1 MSLHNK
7 HYNTTNM
14 RILYLLSLM
23 ILGTVCSYA
32 QHTVIGNIV
41 DKTTN
46 EPIIGGAVMIK
57 GTTTGTVTD
66 IDGNFTIRMSDEQ
79 TELQISYLG
88 YVSKNVSVTFT
99 NERTN
104 IGTIELE
111 PDVKALDDVTI
122 TSSMAVSRK
131 TPVAMSSL
139 TGAFIEEKLGT
150 QEFPE
155 VLKSTPGVYA
165 DKQGG
170 SYGDSEI
177 YMRGFDNTNIATV
190 INGVPMNDME
200 NGSVYWSNWA
210 GLSDV
215 TRSMQTQRGLG
226 ASKVSAPS
234 VGGTINIIT
243 NGIEAERGGFVSYA
257 MGNDRMNKV
266 MMKVSTGMSEKGWA
280 LTLLGSHHWG
290 DGYVQGTDF
299 DAYNWFVNLSK
310 RINDHHQ
317 LSLTAF
323 GAPQKHYQ
331 RSNSYGALTIA
342 GWQKVEKVYGIK
354 NYKYNASYGHDKYGN
369 RKTGDYNFYH
379 KPQISLN
386 HQWQID
392 NKSSL
397 STSVYV
403 SIGRGGGYSGQ
414 ASQYGGYSFSDWR
427 GAQYG
432 ELNTKFRKA
441 DGTFDYGAIQDLNET
456 SETGSVLVMTES
468 KNYHNWVGLLSTY
481 TTQLLDCIDMYG
493 GVDFRY
499 YKGVHTNEIN
509 DLFNG
514 KYFIDS
520 SRFDVS
526 QSNNS
531 NADTEWKN
539 KKLGVGD
546 VVYRDYDG
554 HVLQEGLFGQAEYNK
569 NKLSA
574 FVSASVSNTAYWRY
588 DRFYYDET
596 HAKSE
601 TVNFWGFTVKGGAN
615 YNITDQQNIFVNVG
629 TISRAPKFSNGAFM
643 QSTSSNVINTDAK
656 NEKIFSVEA
665 GYGFKANWMN
675 ANFNAYY
682 TRWTDKTMTKYGT
695 LNNQTEFFMN
705 MTGVNAIHKGL
716 EIEATAKPFSWLDVN
731 GMLSLGDWCWDSNAK
746 GYIYSETGVAL
757 TIDGKHTEIKA
768 DDHAWASINLKDIK
782 VGGSAQTTAMLGAS
796 IKPMKGLKIS
806 GECTYFG
813 NKYAYYQFNGNNLS
827 IGKEVNLLA
836 PWKIPHACQV
846 DINASYRFE
855 IGNLKA
861 TLFGNINNLFD
872 YQYISKAYNPS
883 SIESAKY
890 TKADESNI
898 SCFYALGRTYSV
910 RLKVN
915 F

>member
-1 MSLHNK
+1 MLTMS
-7 HYNTTNM
+7 
-14 RILYLLSLM
+14 
-23 ILGTVCSYA
+23 VFCYA
-32 QHTVIGNIV
+32 QHTVTGTIV
-41 DKTTN
+41 DQTTS
-46 EPIIGGAVMIK
+46 EPVIGGAVMVK
-57 GTTTGTVTD
+57 GTNTGTVTD
-66 IDGNFTIRMSDEQ
+66 IDGNFSIKMSDGQ
-79 TELQISYLG
+79 TLLQISYLG
-88 YVSKNVSVTFT
+88 YVSKEISVTL
-99 NERTN
+99 NGNKTN
-104 IGTIELE
+104 IGTITLE
-111 PDVKALDDVTI
+111 PDVKALEDVTI
-122 TSSMAVSRK
+122 TSSVAVSRK
-131 TPVAMSSL
+131 TPVAMTSVTS
-139 TGAFIEEKLGT
+139 AFIAEKLGT

-155 VLKSTPGVYA
+155 VLKTTPGVYA

-170 SYGDSEI
+170 AYGDSEI

-215 TRSMQTQRGLG
+215 TRTMQTQRGLG

-243 NGIEAERGGFVSYA
+243 NGIEAEKGGFISYG
-257 MGNDRMNKV
+257 MGNDNMNKIIL
-266 MMKVSTGMSEKGWA
+266 KVSTGMTEKGWA
-280 LTLLGSHHWG
+280 LTMLGSHHWG

-299 DAYNWFVNLSK
+299 DAYNWFINLSK

-317 LSLTAF
+317 LSITAF

-331 RSNSYGALTIA
+331 RNHSYGALTIE
-342 GWQKVEKVYGIK
+342 GWQMVEKLYGVK
-354 NYKYNASYGHDKYGN
+354 NYKYNASYGFDRNGK
-369 RKTGDYNFYH
+369 RKTADYNFYH

-414 ASQYGGYSFSDWR
+414 ASQYGGYTFSDWR
-427 GAQYG
+427 GASYG
-432 ELNTKFRKA
+432 ELNTRFRKS
-441 DGTFDYGAIQDLNET
+441 DGTFDYGAIQELNEQ

-468 KNYHNWVGLLSTY
+468 KNYHNWIGLLSTY
-481 TTQLLDCIDMYG
+481 TTQFMDCIDVYG

-509 DLFNG
+509 DMFGG

-520 SRFDVS
+520 SRFNVS
-526 QSNNS
+526 QSNNV

-539 KKLGVGD
+539 EKLGIGD

-554 HVLQEGLFGQAEYNK
+554 YVIQEGLFGQAEYNK
-569 NKLSA
+569 GSLSA
-574 FVSASVSNTAYWRY
+574 FISASVSNTAYWRY

-601 TVNFWGFTVKGGAN
+601 TVDFWGYTLKGGAN
-615 YNITDQQNIFVNVG
+615 YNLNDNHNVFVNIG

-656 NEKIFSVEA
+656 NEKIFSIEA
-665 GYGFKANWMN
+665 GYGFKAKWMN
-675 ANFNAYY
+675 ANVNAYY
-682 TRWTDKTMTKYGT
+682 TRWIDKTMTKWGT
-695 LNNQTEFFMN
+695 FDNQVEFFMN
-705 MTGVNAIHKGL
+705 MTGVNAIHKGVEIETTAHPLSWL
-716 EIEATAKPFSWLDVN
+716 EIN
-731 GMLSLGDWCWDSNAK
+731 GMLSLGDWCWADNAT
-746 GYIYSETGVAL
+746 GYIYNENGVAL
-757 TIDGKHTEIKA
+757 TSNGEKTELKA

-796 IKPMKGLKIS
+796 LKPMKGLKIS

-813 NKYAYYQFNGNNLS
+813 NKYAYYAFNGANLS
-827 IGKEVNLLA
+827 IGNTVNLLA

-846 DINASYRFE
+846 DLNASYRFE
-855 IGNLKA
+855 IGKLKA
-861 TLFGNINNLFD
+861 TLYGNINNLFD
-872 YQYISKAYNPS
+872 YQYISKAYNPT

-890 TKADESNI
+890 KEANESNI
-898 SCFYALGRTYSV
+898 YCFYALGRTYSV
-910 RLKVN
+910 RLKVS

>member
-1 MSLHNK
+1 
-7 HYNTTNM
+7 M
-14 RILYLLSLM
+14 RILHLISLM
-23 ILGTVCSYA
+23 LTMSVFCYA
-32 QHTVIGNIV
+32 QHTVTGTIV
-41 DKTTN
+41 DQTTS
-46 EPIIGGAVMIK
+46 EPIIGGAVMVK

-66 IDGNFTIRMSDEQ
+66 IDGNFSIKMSDEQ
-79 TELQISYLG
+79 TLLQISYLG
-88 YVSKNVSVTFT
+88 YISKEINVTLSG
-99 NERTN
+99 NKTN
-104 IGTIELE
+104 IGTITLE
-111 PDVKALDDVTI
+111 PDVKALEDVTI

-131 TPVAMSSL
+131 TPVAMTSVTS
-139 TGAFIEEKLGT
+139 AFIEEKLGT

-155 VLKSTPGVYA
+155 VLKTTPGVYA

-170 SYGDSEI
+170 AYGDSEI

-215 TRSMQTQRGLG
+215 TRTMQTQRGLG

-243 NGIEAERGGFVSYA
+243 NGIEAEKGGFISYG
-257 MGNDRMNKV
+257 MGNDNMNKIIL
-266 MMKVSTGMSEKGWA
+266 KVSTGMSEKGWA
-280 LTLLGSHHWG
+280 LTMLGSHHWG

-299 DAYNWFVNLSK
+299 NAYNWFVNLSK

-317 LSLTAF
+317 LSITAF

-331 RSNSYGALTIA
+331 RNHSYGALTIE
-342 GWQKVEKVYGIK
+342 GWQKVEKLYGVK
-354 NYKYNASYGHDKYGN
+354 NYKYNASYGFDRNGK
-369 RKTGDYNFYH
+369 RKTADYNFYH

-414 ASQYGGYSFSDWR
+414 ASQYGGYTFSDWR
-427 GAQYG
+427 GASYG
-432 ELNTKFRKA
+432 ELNTRFRKS
-441 DGTFDYGAIQDLNET
+441 DGTFDYGAIQELNEQ

-468 KNYHNWVGLLSTY
+468 KNYHNWIGLLSTY
-481 TTQLLDCIDMYG
+481 TTQFMDCIDVYG
-493 GVDFRY
+493 GIDFRY

-509 DLFNG
+509 DMFGG

-526 QSNNS
+526 QSNNV

-539 KKLGVGD
+539 EKLGVGD

-554 HVLQEGLFGQAEYNK
+554 YVMQEGLFGQAEYNK
-569 NKLSA
+569 SSLSA
-574 FVSASVSNTAYWRY
+574 FLSASVSNTAYWRY

-601 TVNFWGFTVKGGAN
+601 TVDFWGYTLKGGAN
-615 YNITDQQNIFVNVG
+615 YNLNDNHNVFVNIG

-656 NEKIFSVEA
+656 NEKIFSIEA
-665 GYGFKANWMN
+665 GYGFKTKWMN
-675 ANFNAYY
+675 ANVNAYY
-682 TRWTDKTMTKYGT
+682 TRWIDKTMTKWGT
-695 LNNQTEFFMN
+695 LDNQVEFFMN
-705 MTGVNAIHKGL
+705 MTGVNAIHKGVEIETTAHPLSWL
-716 EIEATAKPFSWLDVN
+716 EIN
-731 GMLSLGDWCWDSNAK
+731 GMLSLGDWCWADNAT
-746 GYIYSETGVAL
+746 GYIYNENGVAL
-757 TIDGKHTEIKA
+757 TSKGEQTELKA

-796 IKPMKGLKIS
+796 LKPMKGLKIS

-813 NKYAYYQFNGNNLS
+813 NKYAYYAFNGANLS
-827 IGKEVNLLA
+827 IGKTVNLLA

-846 DINASYRFE
+846 DLNASYRFE
-855 IGNLKA
+855 IGKLKA
-861 TLFGNINNLFD
+861 TLYGNINNLFD
-872 YQYISKAYNPS
+872 YQYISKAYNPT
-883 SIESAKY
+883 SIESAKH
-890 TKADESNI
+890 KEANESNI
-898 SCFYALGRTYSV
+898 YCFYALGRTYSV
-910 RLKVN
+910 RLKVS